1 MAAVI
6 ACGAGAALSHRS
18 AAELW
23 ELLGPWTGPVE
34 VTVPSVAG
42 RKPRAGIRVH
52 RSPSLLNAATT
63 ARRGIPVT
71 TPART
76 LADLARIA
84 PAWVHRKAVRQA
96 EFIGLPTGIA
106 TDRTRSELERA
117 FLRLCRRHRL
127 PAPEVNVPVG
137 RFTVDFLWPEQ
148 RLVVET
154 DGYAAHRG
162 RQAFRD
168 DRARELELGTMGLRL
183 RRFSDHQIDTQP
195 AVVAAAV
202 RTELARGGA
211 FQSPSA

>member
-23 ELLGPWTGPVE
+23 ELLGPWIGPVE
-34 VTVPSVAG
+34 VTVPSVSG

-52 RSPSLLNAATT
+52 RSPSLNASTT
-63 ARRGIPVT
+63 AHRGIPVT

-76 LADLARIA
+76 LADLARTA

-117 FLRLCRRHRL
+117 FLRLCRRHRV
-127 PAPEVNVPVG
+127 PPPEVNARVG

-148 RLVVET
+148 RLVVEA

-168 DRARELELGTMGLRL
+168 DRARELELGTIGLRL

-195 AVVAAAV
+195 AAVAAAV
-202 RTELARGGA
+202 RTELERGGA

>member
-52 RSPSLLNAATT
+52 RSPSLLNASTT

-71 TPART
+71 SPART
-76 LADLARIA
+76 LADLARTA

-117 FLRLCRRHRL
+117 FLRLCRR
-127 PAPEVNVPVG
+127 
-137 RFTVDFLWPEQ
+137 PEQ